1 MSCNRLADLGDGP
14 TIVVVIAKHEVNRN
28 AEAELYLSQKL
39 YDGIGFADITAE
51 QKGIELLFANQ
62 IVEPRS
68 LARGYKVQMDVGKPA
83 GPHAHSI
90 AAKTRYGDQARRLA
104 LYNSSSGW

>member
-1 MSCNRLADLGDGP
+1 
-14 TIVVVIAKHEVNRN
+14 
-28 AEAELYLSQKL
+28 
-39 YDGIGFADITAE
+39 
-51 QKGIELLFANQ
+51 
-62 IVEPRS
+62 
-68 LARGYKVQMDVGKPA
+68 MDVGKPA